1 MNLKIYTAAVAFFS
15 LSLLFSACGKG
26 IEKIP
31 EVPKV
36 VGVQSIKS
44 DILWDIEY
52 PAQAAGSLEV
62 EVRAQ
67 VGGILKEKMFKEGE
81 FVEAGKQL
89 FLIDPEPYQAAY
101 DKAKAGLAKANAAL
115 TKAQADYSRMKS
127 LFAQDAVSRKDYDDA
142 NAAYESAKAEVE
154 AAKANLKDAEINLKY
169 TKVVAPISGITG
181 ASLQD
186 IGSLISAAGDKGLLT
201 TIVQINPLQAVFSI
215 PGSNAD
221 SAKKGLV
228 SGKLET
234 QKPIGQQAITVKA
247 IIDDDI
253 VYPFD
258 GKLIFLDNKQD
269 ANTGSIAVKAEFPN
283 PESKRLMMPGR
294 FIRVKLEGVTYKNAV
309 IVPLTAVLETA
320 AGPAVYVIGGDNIA
334 KSVPVTYTIAGNLA
348 IITSGLE
355 GGETVVSEG
364 VIKVV
369 PGKPVEVQ
377 KEEFELPEKYR
388 KSVSSE

>member
-1 MNLKIYTAAVAFFS
+1 MKLRIYLCAIAFFS
-15 LSLLFSACGKG
+15 FLFFSCGKG

-31 EVPKV
+31 AVPKV
-36 VGVQSIKS
+36 IGIQSIKS
-44 DILWDIEY
+44 DIPWDIEY
-52 PAQAAGSLEV
+52 PAQVAGSLEV

-67 VGGILKEKMFKEGE
+67 VSGILKAKMFQEGE

-89 FLIDPEPYQAAY
+89 FLIDPEPFQVAF

-115 TKAQADYSRMKS
+115 TKAQADYSRMKK
-127 LFAQDAVSRKDYDDA
+127 LLAQEAVSRKEYDDA

-181 ASLQD
+181 ASMQD

-201 TIVQINPLQAVFSI
+201 TIIQINPLQAAFSI
-215 PGSNAD
+215 PGSHAD
-221 SAKKGLV
+221 SAKKGFFT
-228 SGKLET
+228 GKLTTE
-234 QKPIGQQAITVKA
+234 KPIGQQAVKVKA
-247 IIDDDI
+247 ILDDNV

-283 PESKRLMMPGR
+283 PEGKRTMMPGR

-309 IVPLTAVLETA
+309 IVPQTAILETA
-320 AGPAVYVIGGDNIA
+320 LGPAVYIVGDDNIV
-334 KSVPVTYTIAGNLA
+334 KSVPVTYTNVGNLA
-348 IITSGLE
+348 IITSGIE

-369 PGKPVEVQ
+369 PGKPVELEM
-377 KEEFELPEKYR
+377 KEFDLPEQYKTKDNR
-388 KSVSSE
+388 